1 MFDLTNTIRDM
12 NEGWENYRQM
22 LLNSYPQ
29 RMLKKT
35 LTMPLNRYIAFAQ
48 AILLLLS
55 KKLTLPL

>member
-1 MFDLTNTIRDM
+1 MFDLTHSWFE

-35 LTMPLNRYIAFAQ
+35 LTMPLN
-48 AILLLLS
+48 
-55 KKLTLPL
+55 KLTSHFPFITAAALRELTVHL